1 MGLFDWLG
9 KFKVER
15 NRDGGFSYWETE
27 TAFGVNKDLLNIS
40 LENFVV
46 MSVISMRAKI
56 YSQMKITHVNENGE
70 EIKDSPFVK
79 LLKQPN
85 YFQSQEDFLFQQMWF
100 QSATGT
106 NLTYQIDALNSPYAL
121 YNLIPSEVDL
131 NKTEKI
137 SKFITQERDVKILGD
152 KEIIYK
158 LDNQEYR
165 LKLKSIIPSY
175 DLSNGLCK
183 NSFMKSPSRL
193 TSLMPVI
200 HNINEA
206 SKSKNVNLKMS
217 QKYLVSSAG
226 DGNNAHIQT
235 SDRTDIERKIGAK
248 SVMITNMKV
257 DAKHLVSDLKRLYL
271 DESNNEDATKVLL
284 AFGMNKEI
292 LNYFADGGATYEN
305 QEKAM
310 INYIQNDVQASA
322 DDRMNSLSSQWGL
335 IDMGEKLVASYD
347 HLPIMASVVNQ
358 KIATLKAFEETI
370 KISIESGT
378 ITIDE
383 AKQMSR
389 DLRLKLKL

>member
-1 MGLFDWLG
+1 
-9 KFKVER
+9 
-15 NRDGGFSYWETE
+15 
-27 TAFGVNKDLLNIS
+27 
-40 LENFVV
+40 
-46 MSVISMRAKI
+46 
-56 YSQMKITHVNENGE
+56 
-70 EIKDSPFVK
+70 
-79 LLKQPN
+79 
-85 YFQSQEDFLFQQMWF
+85 
-100 QSATGT
+100 
-106 NLTYQIDALNSPYAL
+106 
-121 YNLIPSEVDL
+121 
-131 NKTEKI
+131 
-137 SKFITQERDVKILGD
+137 
-152 KEIIYK
+152 
-158 LDNQEYR
+158 
-165 LKLKSIIPSY
+165 
-175 DLSNGLCK
+175 
-183 NSFMKSPSRL
+183 MKSPSRL

-271 DESNNEDATKVLL
+271 DESNNEDAMKVLL

-335 IDMGEKLVASYD
+335 IDAGEKLVASYD

-358 KIATLKAFEETI
+358 KRATLKAFEETI

-383 AKQMSR
+383 AKQMSK